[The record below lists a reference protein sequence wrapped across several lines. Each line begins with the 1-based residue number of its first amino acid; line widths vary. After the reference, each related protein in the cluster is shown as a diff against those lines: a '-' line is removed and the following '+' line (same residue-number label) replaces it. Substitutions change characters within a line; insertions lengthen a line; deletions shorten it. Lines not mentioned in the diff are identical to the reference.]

1 MTLRS
6 AMAPA
11 RPMLVAALAGT
22 LAGCVSLGGGK
33 VPESLF
39 TLTPSQTAPM
49 GAGASGRADE
59 ALLVFDPDVDRAL
72 AVQRVMVT
80 VDPANVAYLKNA
92 LWVERPSRLFG
103 ALLTETIRARGKRLV
118 FAADERGI
126 GGPNRLTGRL
136 LALGYDAASQRA
148 VVRFDAVRARPG
160 GTVETRRFESLV
172 PVAKAE
178 AALVAPALNRAANDV
193 AGQVADWLD

>member
-1 MTLRS
+1 MTLRN

-11 RPMLVAALAGT
+11 RPMLAAAL
-22 LAGCVSLGGGK
+22 LAVLSGCVSFGGGK
-33 VPESLF
+33 VPETLF
-39 TLTPSQTAPM
+39 TLSASQTAPT
-49 GAGASGRADE
+49 GAGASGKADE

-80 VDPANVAYLKNA
+80 VDPANVAYLKDA

-118 FAADERGI
+118 FNGDERGT
-126 GGPNRLTGRL
+126 GGADRLTGRL
-136 LALGYDAASQRA
+136 LALGYDAASQGV
-148 VVRFDAVRARPG
+148 VVRFDAMRARAG
-160 GTVETRRFESLV
+160 GMVETRRFESRV
-172 PVAKAE
+172 PVGKAE

-193 AGQVADWLD
+193 AGQVADWLN